1 VSALRYRPR
10 ARIGTTSPGS
20 GNKTR
25 LVEVQGWSGIPHGQ
39 PLFESIVVFENY
51 PLERSLAEQVRELGI
66 DEVIFSERTHY
77 PLTLVGVPGE
87 QLTLRL
93 AYDRHRF
100 TDEAIEGL
108 LRHLETLLHDILIR
122 PEARLSELSL
132 LTRLPQLNL
141 GFADFSPTWFCNAL
155 IF

>member
-1 VSALRYRPR
+1 M
-10 ARIGTTSPGS
+10 
-20 GNKTR
+20 
-25 LVEVQGWSGIPHGQ
+25 
-39 PLFESIVVFENY
+39 VFENY